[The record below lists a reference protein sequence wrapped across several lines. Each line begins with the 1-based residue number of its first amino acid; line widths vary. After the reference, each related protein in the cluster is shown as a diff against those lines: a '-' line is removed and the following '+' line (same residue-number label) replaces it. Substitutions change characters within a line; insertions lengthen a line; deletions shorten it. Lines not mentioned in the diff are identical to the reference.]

1 MVSILKKLRK
11 GRFVDMTAI
20 ETKIPGVMTDVFVV
34 DHRGYFDEIYNKP
47 KHESLGTKAV
57 FVQDNMFFCTER
69 NIS

>member
-1 MVSILKKLRK
+1 
-11 GRFVDMTAI
+11 MTAI